1 MKLRKV
7 LAGAMAA
14 AVAVSAMAVSASAFA
29 DSYTATLGFA
39 DDSWAA
45 QDWATTCEITGDGT
59 YSITSNCLFDV
70 IDEDTGEEVK
80 EPAAGAGIKV
90 MVIDIANLGAD
101 LGINVAPD
109 DASSDDDSWKYATG
123 DVKVTDVKLT
133 SGDKEFAIDQ
143 SKIKVGD
150 TESKGNLRIEIFN
163 AYGPTAVNEAYD
175 ASVSPL
181 DPSTFGFL
189 AEDQF
194 TITFTISGLNGA
206 DAAADEEVA
215 DTEEDT
221 ADEDVTADDAADD
234 TADEDVDEAPA
245 DDADEAPADE
255 APAAGDVD
263 AATDSSKGS
272 PDTGVADVAAVAGLA
287 IVAAGAVLVSKKRK

>member
-1 MKLRKV
+1 MKLRKI

-90 MVIDIANLGAD
+90 MVVDIAKLGAD
-101 LGINVAPD
+101 LGINVAPE
-109 DASSDDDSWKYATG
+109 DAAADDDSWKYATG

-150 TESKGNLRIEIFN
+150 TESKGNLRIEIYNSF
-163 AYGPTAVNEAYD
+163 GPTTVSEAYD

-194 TITFTISGLNGA
+194 TITFTISGLNGE
-206 DAAADEEVA
+206 AAADEAV
-215 DTEEDT
+215 
-221 ADEDVTADDAADD
+221 DAADD
-234 TADEDVDEAPA
+234 VA
-245 DDADEAPADE
+245 ADEANEAVTLPATDEETPAADE
-255 APAAGDVD
+255 APAAGEVD
-263 AATDSSKGS
+263 AATDSAKGS

>member
-1 MKLRKV
+1 MKLRKI

-90 MVIDIANLGAD
+90 MVVDIAKLGAD
-101 LGINVAPD
+101 LGINVAPE
-109 DASSDDDSWKYATG
+109 DAAADDDSWKYATG

-150 TESKGNLRIEIFN
+150 TESKGNLRIEIYNSF
-163 AYGPTAVNEAYD
+163 GPTTVSEAYD

-194 TITFTISGLNGA
+194 TITFTISGLNGE
-206 DAAADEEVA
+206 AAADEAVTLPA
-215 DTEEDT
+215 TDEET
-221 ADEDVTADDAADD
+221 
-234 TADEDVDEAPA
+234 PA
-245 DDADEAPADE
+245 ADE
-255 APAAGDVD
+255 APAAGEVD
-263 AATDSSKGS
+263 AATDSTKGS
-272 PDTGVADVAAVAGLA
+272 PDTGVADVAVVAGLA

>member
-1 MKLRKV
+1 
-7 LAGAMAA
+7 MAA

-39 DDSWAA
+39 DDTWAA

-59 YSITSNCLFDV
+59 YSITANCLFDV
-70 IDEDTGEEVK
+70 VDEDTGEEVK

-90 MVIDIANLGAD
+90 MVVDIANLGAD
-101 LGINVAPD
+101 LGINVAPE
-109 DASSDDDSWKYATG
+109 DAADDDDSWKYATG

-150 TESKGNLRIEIFN
+150 IESKGNLRIEIYNSF
-163 AYGPTAVNEAYD
+163 GPTTVSEAYD

-206 DAAADEEVA
+206 EA
-215 DTEEDT
+215 
-221 ADEDVTADDAADD
+221 ADEDVAADDA
-234 TADEDVDEAPA
+234 ADEDVDEAPA
-245 DDADEAPADE
+245 DEAVEAPADE
-255 APAAGDVD
+255 APVAGDVD
-263 AATDSSKGS
+263 AAVDSTKGS

>member
-1 MKLRKV
+1 
-7 LAGAMAA
+7 MAA

-39 DDSWAA
+39 DDTWAA

-59 YSITSNCLFDV
+59 YSITANCLFDAV
-70 IDEDTGEEVK
+70 DEDTGEEVK

-90 MVIDIANLGAD
+90 MVVDIANLGAD
-101 LGINVAPD
+101 LGINVAPE
-109 DASSDDDSWKYATG
+109 DAAADDDSWKYATG

-150 TESKGNLRIEIFN
+150 IESKGNLRIEIFN
-163 AYGPTAVNEAYD
+163 AFGPTSVSESYD

-206 DAAADEEVA
+206 EA
-215 DTEEDT
+215 
-221 ADEDVTADDAADD
+221 ADEDVAADDA
-234 TADEDVDEAPA
+234 ADEDVDEAPA
-245 DDADEAPADE
+245 DEAVEAPADE
-255 APAAGDVD
+255 TPAAGDVD
-263 AATDSSKGS
+263 AAVDSTKGS

>member
-1 MKLRKV
+1 
-7 LAGAMAA
+7 MAA
-14 AVAVSAMAVSASAFA
+14 AVAASAMVVSASAFA

-39 DDSWAA
+39 DDTWAA

-101 LGINVAPD
+101 LGINVAPE
-109 DASSDDDSWKYATG
+109 DASSDDESWKYATG

-150 TESKGNLRIEIFN
+150 IESKGNLRIEIFN
-163 AYGPTAVNEAYD
+163 AYGPTAVSEAYD

-194 TITFTISGLNGA
+194 TITFTISGLNGT
-206 DAAADEEVA
+206 DA
-215 DTEEDT
+215 
-221 ADEDVTADDAADD
+221 ADEDVAADDAADED
-234 TADEDVDEAPA
+234 VAADDAADEDVAA
-245 DDADEAPADE
+245 DDAADEDVAADE

-263 AATDSSKGS
+263 AATDSTKGS